1 MPLWIAATLFA
12 AFMQNL
18 RFLLQR
24 HLKVTTLSTLGATW
38 ARFAF
43 AVPFVALVLAAHLAM
58 RGQTLPTA
66 DAAFWAYAVTGALA
80 QLLAT
85 ACVVALFAQRN
96 FAVGITLKKT
106 EVILTALIGLIVLGE
121 GVSPSVVAAIAVG
134 FVGVVLLADPPQ
146 VQTSWTARLFNS
158 ASGYGLASGL
168 LFGVSAVCYRGATLS
183 LAGGDEFLRAT
194 VALMVATSVQTLSL
208 GAWLAWRES
217 GEIARVLA
225 AWRIALPTGLTSM
238 LGSLGWF
245 TAFALQSAAHVKAL
259 GQIELVFTFL
269 FSTFWLRE
277 RSSAKELLGIALV
290 VGSVLLIFLGSI

>member
-43 AVPFVALVLAAHLAM
+43 AVPFVALVLAAHLVM

-85 ACVVALFAQRN
+85 ACVVTLFAQRN

-106 EVILTALIGLIVLGE
+106 
-121 GVSPSVVAAIAVG
+121 
-134 FVGVVLLADPPQ
+134 
-146 VQTSWTARLFNS
+146 
-158 ASGYGLASGL
+158 
-168 LFGVSAVCYRGATLS
+168 
-183 LAGGDEFLRAT
+183 
-194 VALMVATSVQTLSL
+194 
-208 GAWLAWRES
+208 
-217 GEIARVLA
+217 
-225 AWRIALPTGLTSM
+225 
-238 LGSLGWF
+238 
-245 TAFALQSAAHVKAL
+245 
-259 GQIELVFTFL
+259 
-269 FSTFWLRE
+269 
-277 RSSAKELLGIALV
+277 
-290 VGSVLLIFLGSI
+290 